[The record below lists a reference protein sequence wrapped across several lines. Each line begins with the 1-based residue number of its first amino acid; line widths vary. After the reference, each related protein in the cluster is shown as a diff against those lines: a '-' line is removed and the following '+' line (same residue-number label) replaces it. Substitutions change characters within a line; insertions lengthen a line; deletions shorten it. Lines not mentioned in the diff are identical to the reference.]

1 MYVVTVDFLVKP
13 AHLSEFR
20 EEMLK
25 NARASL
31 ELEPG
36 CRQFDVAVSEGD
48 PAHIFLYEIYDDAA
62 AFHAHLETPHFK
74 QFSATVADWVAS
86 KQAKMFLLQLQ
97 PILR

>member
-13 AHLSEFR
+13 AHLPAFR

-31 ELEPG
+31 DLEPG
-36 CRQFDVAVSEGD
+36 CHQFDVTVSESN
-48 PAHIFLYEIYDDAA
+48 PAHIFLYEIYGDAA

-74 QFSATVADWVAS
+74 QFSATVTDWVES
-86 KQAKMFLLQLQ
+86 KQANFFLLLPQ
-97 PILR
+97 PAPR